1 MHDKYRH
8 SRNANLALE
17 RKGRYPGGIARFDFL
32 TNHAHVLL
40 CVSRDSGMRLREI
53 ADCVGITERAAH
65 RIVCELESEGYLT
78 RTREG
83 RRNVY
88 EVHPELP
95 LRHNLE
101 GDATAGDLIAMAGS
115 RS

>member
-1 MHDKYRH
+1 M
-8 SRNANLALE
+8 
-17 RKGRYPGGIARFDFL
+17 
-32 TNHAHVLL
+32 LL

-53 ADCVGITERAAH
+53 ADCVGITERATH

-95 LRHNLE
+95 LRHDLE
-101 GDATAGDLIAMAGS
+101 QDATAGDLIAAMSGS
-115 RS
+115 R

>member
-1 MHDKYRH
+1 M
-8 SRNANLALE
+8 
-17 RKGRYPGGIARFDFL
+17 
-32 TNHAHVLL
+32 LL
-40 CVSRDSGMRLREI
+40 CVARDSGMRLREI

-88 EVHPELP
+88 EVHRELP
-95 LRHNLE
+95 LRPDLE
-101 GDATAGDLIAMAGS
+101 DEATAGDLIAAMGS
-115 RS
+115 SRPS